1 MIEYVIAYLPYLAYL
16 SIMTGIYGILSLSLN
31 LQYGFTGLANF
42 GHVAFFCLGAY
53 TSTIIAVLVFP
64 ADSGLLANLFAFI
77 VGLLGGMVVAG
88 LFGLVIS
95 IPTANLKEDYWAIV
109 TLAAAE
115 IVRLFFLNED
125 WIFGKGPYHG
135 GAFGIGGIPRPLQSL
150 FSATTYNFFYLCVV
164 IFFLA
169 LTFFTIRLLTNSP
182 FGRVL
187 KAMREGDDLPLAMGK
202 DVSKFRMKA
211 MALGGAMGG
220 LAGSLVAHFWSF
232 ISPEAFMPIET
243 FVVWA
248 MVVVGGKGNSI
259 GALVGAVII
268 QFFYILPQLLKDYI
282 PIDAQVLASLRMV
295 VIGVLIVLAML
306 FMKEGLVKEK
316 KQVYQG

>member
-1 MIEYVIAYLPYLAYL
+1 MIEYLAYL

-31 LQYGFTGLANF
+31 FQYGLTGLANF

-53 TSTIIAVLVFP
+53 TSTILVVLVKAPFI
-64 ADSGLLANLFAFI
+64 LALC
-77 VGLLGGMVVAG
+77 GGMVVAG
-88 LFGLVIS
+88 LFGLLIS
-95 IPTANLKEDYWAIV
+95 LPTANLKEDYWAIV

-150 FSATTYNFFYLCVV
+150 FSATAYPFFYLCIV
-164 IFFLA
+164 IFFVI
-169 LTFFTIRLLTNSP
+169 LTYFVVSLLTNSP

-211 MALGGAMGG
+211 MAIGGAMGG
-220 LAGSLVAHFWSF
+220 VAGSLVVHFWSF
-232 ISPEAFMPIET
+232 IDPYQFMPIET

-248 MVVVGGKGNSI
+248 MVVVGGKGNHV

-268 QFFYILPQLLKDYI
+268 QFLYSSTQFLKDYI

-295 VIGVLIVLAML
+295 VIGVLIVLVML
-306 FMKEGLVKEK
+306 FMKEGLIKEK
-316 KQVYQG
+316 KRIYQG

>member
-1 MIEYVIAYLPYLAYL
+1 MIQYLAYL

-53 TSTIIAVLVFP
+53 TSTILVVLVKGP
-64 ADSGLLANLFAFI
+64 FI
-77 VGLLGGMVVAG
+77 LGLLGGMVAAG
-88 LFGLVIS
+88 LFGFLIS
-95 IPTANLKEDYWAIV
+95 IPTANLKEDYWAIA

-125 WIFGKGPYHG
+125 WIFGRGPYHG
-135 GAFGIGGIPRPLQSL
+135 GAFGIGGIPRPLQSW
-150 FSATTYNFFYLCVV
+150 FSATTYPFFYLCIV
-164 IFFLA
+164 ILCLV
-169 LTFFTIRLLTNSP
+169 LTYFTVRFLTNSP

-211 MALGGAMGG
+211 MAFGGAMGG

-232 ISPEAFMPIET
+232 IDPYQFMPIET

-248 MVVVGGKGNSI
+248 MVVVGGKGNNI

-268 QFFYILPQLLKDYI
+268 QFFYSSTLFLKDFI

-295 VIGVLIVLAML
+295 VIGVLIVLIML
-306 FMKEGLVKEK
+306 FMKEGLIKEK
-316 KQVYQG
+316 KRIYQG

>member
-1 MIEYVIAYLPYLAYL
+1 MIEYLAYL

-31 LQYGFTGLANF
+31 LQYGFTGLTNF
-42 GHVAFFCLGAY
+42 GHVVFFCLGAY
-53 TSTIIAVLVFP
+53 TSTILVVVLKVP
-64 ADSGLLANLFAFI
+64 FI
-77 VGLLGGMVVAG
+77 PGLLGAMVIAG
-88 LFGLVIS
+88 LFGYLIS

-150 FSATTYNFFYLCVV
+150 FSAATYPFFYLCVV
-164 IFFLA
+164 LFFLA
-169 LTFFTIRLLTNSP
+169 LTYFIVSRLTTSP

-202 DVSKFRMKA
+202 DVSKFRMKV
-211 MALGGAMGG
+211 MAIGGAMGG

-232 ISPEAFMPIET
+232 IDPYQFMPIET

-248 MVVVGGKGNSI
+248 MVVVGGKGNHV
-259 GALVGAVII
+259 GAIVGAVII
-268 QFFYILPQLLKDYI
+268 QFFYSSTQFVKDYI

-295 VIGVLIVLAML
+295 VIGVLIIVVML
-306 FMKEGLVKEK
+306 FLREGLIKEK
-316 KQVYQG
+316 KRVY

>member
-1 MIEYVIAYLPYLAYL
+1 MIEYLVYL

-53 TSTIIAVLVFP
+53 TSTLIVVLAKGP
-64 ADSGLLANLFAFI
+64 FI
-77 VGLLGGMVVAG
+77 LGLLGGIIAAG
-88 LFGLVIS
+88 LFGWLIS

-135 GAFGIGGIPRPLQSL
+135 GAFGIGGIPRPLQSW
-150 FSATTYNFFYLCVV
+150 FSATTYSFFYLCIV

-169 LTFFTIRLLTNSP
+169 LTYFVIRLLTNSP

-202 DVSKFRMKA
+202 DVRKFRMRA
-211 MALGGAMGG
+211 MALGGGMGG

-232 ISPEAFMPIET
+232 IDPYQFMPIET

-248 MVVVGGKGNSI
+248 MVVVGGKGNNM

-268 QFFYILPQLLKDYI
+268 QFFYISTRFLKDFI

-295 VIGVLIVLAML
+295 LIGVLIVLVML
-306 FMKEGLVKEK
+306 FMKEGLLKEK
-316 KQVYQG
+316 KRVYQG

>member
-1 MIEYVIAYLPYLAYL
+1 
-16 SIMTGIYGILSLSLN
+16 MTGIYGILSLSLN

-53 TSTIIAVLVFP
+53 TSTLIVVLAKGP
-64 ADSGLLANLFAFI
+64 FI
-77 VGLLGGMVVAG
+77 LGLLGGVVVAA
-88 LFGLVIS
+88 LFGWLIS

-135 GAFGIGGIPRPLQSL
+135 GAFGIGGIPRPLQSW
-150 FSATTYNFFYLCVV
+150 FSVTTYPFFYLCIV

-169 LTFFTIRLLTNSP
+169 LTYFVVRLLTNSP

-187 KAMREGDDLPLAMGK
+187 KAIREGDDLPLSMGK
-202 DVSKFRMKA
+202 DVRKFRMKA
-211 MALGGAMGG
+211 MAVGGAMGG

-232 ISPEAFMPIET
+232 IDPYQFMPIET

-248 MVVVGGKGNSI
+248 MVVGGGKGNNV

-268 QFFYILPQLLKDYI
+268 QFFYISTRFLKDFI

-295 VIGVLIVLAML
+295 VIGVLIVLVML
-306 FMKEGLVKEK
+306 FMKEGLIKEK
-316 KQVYQG
+316 KRLYRG

>member
-1 MIEYVIAYLPYLAYL
+1 MIEYLVYL

-53 TSTIIAVLVFP
+53 TSTILVVLVKAPFV
-64 ADSGLLANLFAFI
+64 L
-77 VGLLGGMVVAG
+77 GLLGAMVVAG
-88 LFGLVIS
+88 FFGFLIS

-150 FSATTYNFFYLCVV
+150 FSATTYPFFYLCLVL
-164 IFFLA
+164 FFLA
-169 LTFFTIRLLTNSP
+169 LTYFVASLLTNSP

-202 DVSKFRMKA
+202 DVRKFRMKV

-220 LAGSLVAHFWSF
+220 LAGSLVVHFWSF
-232 ISPEAFMPIET
+232 IDPYQFMPIET

-248 MVVVGGKGNSI
+248 MVVVGGKGNNV
-259 GALVGAVII
+259 GALVGACII
-268 QFFYILPQLLKDYI
+268 QLFYVSTRFLKDYI

-295 VIGVLIVLAML
+295 VIGVLIILIML

-316 KQVYQG
+316 KRVYHT

>member
-1 MIEYVIAYLPYLAYL
+1 MIEYLTYL
-16 SIMTGIYGILSLSLN
+16 SIMTGIYAILSLSLN

-53 TSTIIAVLVFP
+53 TSTLIVVLAKGP
-64 ADSGLLANLFAFI
+64 FI
-77 VGLLGGMVVAG
+77 LGLLGGIIAAG
-88 LFGLVIS
+88 LFGWLIS

-135 GAFGIGGIPRPLQSL
+135 GAFGIGGIPRPLQSW
-150 FSATTYNFFYLCVV
+150 FSATTYPFFYLCVV

-169 LTFFTIRLLTNSP
+169 LTYFVARLLTNSP

-202 DVSKFRMKA
+202 DVRKFRMRA
-211 MALGGAMGG
+211 MALGGGMGG
-220 LAGSLVAHFWSF
+220 LAGSLVAHYWSF
-232 ISPEAFMPIET
+232 IDPYQFMPIET

-248 MVVVGGKGNSI
+248 MVVVGGKGNNI

-268 QFFYILPQLLKDYI
+268 QFFYISTRFLKDFI

-295 VIGVLIVLAML
+295 VIGLLIVLVML
-306 FMKEGLVKEK
+306 FMQEGLLKEK
-316 KQVYQG
+316 KRVYQG

>member
-1 MIEYVIAYLPYLAYL
+1 MIEYLVYL

-53 TSTIIAVLVFP
+53 TSTLIVVLAKGP
-64 ADSGLLANLFAFI
+64 FI
-77 VGLLGGMVVAG
+77 LGLLGGIIAAG
-88 LFGLVIS
+88 LFGWLIS

-135 GAFGIGGIPRPLQSL
+135 GAFGIGGIPRPLQSW
-150 FSATTYNFFYLCVV
+150 FSATTYPFFYLCIV

-169 LTFFTIRLLTNSP
+169 LTYLVIRLLTNSP

-202 DVSKFRMKA
+202 DVRKFRMRA
-211 MALGGAMGG
+211 MALGGGMGG

-232 ISPEAFMPIET
+232 IDPYQFMPIET

-248 MVVVGGKGNSI
+248 MVVVGGKGNNM

-268 QFFYILPQLLKDYI
+268 QFFYISTRFLKDFI

-295 VIGVLIVLAML
+295 LIGVLIVLVML
-306 FMKEGLVKEK
+306 FMKEGLLKEK
-316 KQVYQG
+316 KRVYQG

>member
-1 MIEYVIAYLPYLAYL
+1 MIEYLVYL

-53 TSTIIAVLVFP
+53 TSTLLVVLVKGP
-64 ADSGLLANLFAFI
+64 FI
-77 VGLLGGMVVAG
+77 LGLLGAMVVAG
-88 LFGLVIS
+88 LFGLLIS

-115 IVRLFFLNED
+115 IVRLFFLNEE

-150 FSATTYNFFYLCVV
+150 FSATTYPFFYLCIVL
-164 IFFLA
+164 FFLA
-169 LTFFTIRLLTNSP
+169 LTYFTVSLLTNSP

-220 LAGSLVAHFWSF
+220 IAGSLVAHSCPLRPLSYGPWS
-232 ISPEAFMPIET
+232 
-243 FVVWA
+243 W
-248 MVVVGGKGNSI
+248 
-259 GALVGAVII
+259 
-268 QFFYILPQLLKDYI
+268 
-282 PIDAQVLASLRMV
+282 
-295 VIGVLIVLAML
+295 
-306 FMKEGLVKEK
+306 
-316 KQVYQG
+316 

>member
-1 MIEYVIAYLPYLAYL
+1 MIEYLTYL

-53 TSTIIAVLVFP
+53 TSTLIVVLVKGP
-64 ADSGLLANLFAFI
+64 FI
-77 VGLLGGMVVAG
+77 LGLLGGIIAAG
-88 LFGLVIS
+88 LFGWLIS
-95 IPTANLKEDYWAIV
+95 VPTANLKEDYWAIV

-135 GAFGIGGIPRPLQSL
+135 GAFGIGGIPRPLQSW
-150 FSATTYNFFYLCVV
+150 FSATTYPFFYLCIV

-169 LTFFTIRLLTNSP
+169 LTYFVVRLLTNSP

-187 KAMREGDDLPLAMGK
+187 KAMREGDDLPLSMGK
-202 DVSKFRMKA
+202 DVRKFRMRA
-211 MALGGAMGG
+211 MALGGGMGG

-232 ISPEAFMPIET
+232 IDPYQFMPIET

-248 MVVVGGKGNSI
+248 MVVVGGKGNNI

-268 QFFYILPQLLKDYI
+268 QFFYISTRFLKDFI

-295 VIGVLIVLAML
+295 LIGVLIILVML
-306 FMKEGLVKEK
+306 FMKEGLLKEK
-316 KQVYQG
+316 KRVYQG